1 MSEKRCYTHNKP
13 NCESQYC
20 DVETGNCIRKTKAG
34 RPYKTKLDTKL
45 GSSYYY
51 DESYGLVGT
60 MESVNEYIKEIK
72 AGKKETKSAKISKKS
87 KKASPPK
94 VVESKKASPPKV
106 VESKKKKSPKVV
118 ESKKKDV
125 PTDKTIKHIQN
136 RIDNIMSGEELPKEF
151 LKSKSKVKKSA
162 KKSKN
167 ASPKLLAEKSASK
180 ILRKSPETSSLLE
193 KKLRDYKPVIG
204 LINGECYG

>member
-20 DVETGNCIRKTKAG
+20 DVETGNCIRKTKTG

-51 DESYGLVGT
+51 DENYGLVGT

-72 AGKKETKSAKISKKS
+72 ASKKETKDAKISKKS
-87 KKASPPK
+87 KKISP
-94 VVESKKASPPKV
+94 SKV
-106 VESKKKKSPKVV
+106 VESKKKTSPPKVV

-125 PTDKTIKHIQN
+125 PTAKTIKHIQD
-136 RIDNIMSGEELPKEF
+136 RIDNIMSGEELSREF
-151 LKSKSKVKKSA
+151 LKSKSNVKKSV
-162 KKSKN
+162 KKSEN
-167 ASPKLLAEKSASK
+167 TLPKKLWEISASK
-180 ILRKSPETSSLLE
+180 TLKKLPETTLLIE
-193 KKLRDYKPVIG
+193 KKLRDYKSVIG